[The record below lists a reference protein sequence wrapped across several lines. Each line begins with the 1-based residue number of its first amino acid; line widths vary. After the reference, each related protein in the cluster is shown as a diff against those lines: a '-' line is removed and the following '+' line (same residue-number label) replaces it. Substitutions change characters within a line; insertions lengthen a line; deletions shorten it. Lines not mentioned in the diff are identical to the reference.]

1 MGFSGGIWICW
12 NDNNISINTIES
24 DPQYIHAK
32 ITSPGREDWFM
43 TAVYANP
50 QPQGRRALWPKLQ
63 NLANRMQSPWILTG
77 DFNEIKDPTEKKG
90 GGQVDYRACSRFSA
104 WINNSGLIDLG
115 FMGSR
120 FTWKGPL
127 WNGYERVFKRLDRAL
142 ANPAWRLTHHEAVV
156 KVLPRTNS
164 DHHPLLI
171 IEKVSNT
178 LNRNRP
184 FRFECM
190 WTYHPEFEPF
200 LQQQWN
206 NNENNN
212 VLSTLDKV
220 RREMHIW
227 NRDTFGNIFKIKR
240 RIMNRLAG
248 IQRSNSYGQ
257 NPFLDQLEVSLNKDL
272 NDILDKEDT
281 FWLQKSR
288 EQWITEGDR
297 NTRKR

>member
-50 QPQGRRALWPKLQ
+50 QPQGRRDLWPKLQ

-90 GGQVDYRACSRFSA
+90 GGQVDYRACSRFST

-171 IEKVSNT
+171 IE
-178 LNRNRP
+178 
-184 FRFECM
+184 
-190 WTYHPEFEPF
+190 
-200 LQQQWN
+200 
-206 NNENNN
+206 
-212 VLSTLDKV
+212 
-220 RREMHIW
+220 
-227 NRDTFGNIFKIKR
+227 
-240 RIMNRLAG
+240 
-248 IQRSNSYGQ
+248 
-257 NPFLDQLEVSLNKDL
+257 
-272 NDILDKEDT
+272 
-281 FWLQKSR
+281 
-288 EQWITEGDR
+288 
-297 NTRKR
+297 